1 MKISNKKKLKAK
13 HALIRNSRS
22 REVELTKT
30 IKEDQDVQEVGLFN
44 QSQSVERSKR
54 DVGLWF
60 CVDVNLRTAIEHNFS
75 QFPS

>member
-1 MKISNKKKLKAK
+1 M
-13 HALIRNSRS
+13 IRNSS
-22 REVELTKT
+22 GREVELTKN
-30 IKEDQDVQEVGLFN
+30 IKDDQEVQEVGSFN

-60 CVDVNLRTAIEHNFS
+60 CVDVNLRTASEHNFS